1 MLIQCPE
8 CNLQV
13 SDKAFSCPHCGY
25 PLKESAPLHSRRPSK
40 HRRLPNGFGQIS
52 EIKNRNLR
60 KPFRAMVTIGFSET
74 GKTITKPLKPQG
86 YFETYNDAYQALVE
100 YHKDPYSLDK
110 FITMDELFEEWISVH
125 CKDEPGTAATYR
137 SRWKY
142 VSSLHS
148 YPARTVRVRHL
159 ISAIQEGYVMKGDT
173 KQPIPRTI
181 KPAVKS
187 MLNMLFDYAVQNE
200 ITDKNYAR
208 LFALD
213 NKDGVTEVENE
224 HIAYLD
230 GEVDLLW
237 KYRKTYPIAEITLI
251 QIYSGWRPQELMDLK
266 LTDVDLEKRTFT
278 GGLKTRAGRNRTV
291 PIHPRIYDMV
301 VAWYHKSEEVHCK
314 YLFCTPETKTSTRY
328 TYYVYNRYVRQF
340 NKMRDA
346 LGLDPRHRPHDGR
359 VQFVTMAKRAGVD
372 EYVIKKIVGHY
383 IDDVTEKSYTK
394 RDIEWIRAEMEKIE

>member
-1 MLIQCPE
+1 MLVQCPE
-8 CNLQV
+8 CDLQV
-13 SDKAFSCPHCGY
+13 SDKAFACPHCGY
-25 PLKESAPLHSRRPSK
+25 PLKGSFPVRSKRPTK

-52 EIKNRNLR
+52 EVKNRNLR
-60 KPFRAMVTIGFSET
+60 KPFRVMVTTGFSET
-74 GKTITKPLKPQG
+74 GKVITKPLKPQS

-100 YHKDPYSLDK
+100 YHKDPYNLDK
-110 FITMDELFEEWISVH
+110 LITMDELFEEWLKVH
-125 CKDEPGTAATYR
+125 CKDDPSTIPNYR

-142 VSSLHS
+142 IDSIHP

-159 ISAIQEGYVMKGDT
+159 IKALDEGYIMKGDT
-173 KQPIPRTI
+173 KQPIPRTV
-181 KPAVKS
+181 KPAIKS
-187 MLNMLFDYAVQNE
+187 MLNILFDYAVQNE

-208 LFALD
+208 QFIVSS
-213 NKDGVTEVENE
+213 NDGAAEVKNE

-230 GEVDLLW
+230 SEVELLW
-237 KYRKTYPIAEITLI
+237 KYRKAYPIAEITLI
-251 QIYSGWRPQELMDLK
+251 QIYSGWRPQELIDLK

-301 VAWYHKSEEVHCK
+301 VAWYHKAEEVHCK
-314 YLFCTPETKTSTRY
+314 YLFCTPRTRASNQY
-328 TYYVYNRYVRQF
+328 TYYVYDRYSRQF
-340 NKMRDA
+340 NKMRDT

-359 VQFVTMAKRAGVD
+359 VQFVTMAKKAGLD

-394 RDIEWIRAEMEKIE
+394 RDIEWIRAEIEKIK

>member
-25 PLKESAPLHSRRPSK
+25 PLKENAPLHSRRPSK

-213 NKDGVTEVENE
+213 NKDGVAEVENE

-328 TYYVYNRYVRQF
+328 TYYIYNRYVRQF

-394 RDIEWIRAEMEKIE
+394 RDIEWIRTEMEKIE